1 VQLRVISTRRPRNNI
16 PHSHRRRAT
25 QHQEA
30 TLRLGIMVILHQE
43 VTHHR
48 MVHHLQATMVLHRLD
63 THLQVIHRRV
73 LHRPAT
79 RHQAIHHREVERR
92 RAIPQRQ
99 AIMELHQAV
108 EDHLTVHHQGTIL
121 QQAIMGLQ
129 VEAPTHRQRQVQTP
143 IMPPLAAI
151 HMHVLLLKIHMADRQ
166 MPGNQA
172 LLAVHRL
179 ALRQEVMTTTGTAV
193 VGMVAGMRGMDL
205 HLQVATTGNHS
216 SHMVTL
222 TRSLRQPTRQL
233 RIHITMLMGRLLSSL
248 QVAIPTVVEVAVA
261 EPTIAIAHI
270 EVRRR
275 LPRIGARVRS

>member
-1 VQLRVISTRRPRNNI
+1 VQLRVTSTRSPWHNI
-16 PHSHRRRAT
+16 PHLQRRVT
-25 QHQEA
+25 HHQEA

-63 THLQVIHRRV
+63 THLQVIHSRV
-73 LHRPAT
+73 PHCPAT

-92 RAIPQRQ
+92 QAIPQRQ
-99 AIMELHQAV
+99 AIMEVHQAV

-121 QQAIMGLQ
+121 HQAIMHLQ
-129 VEAPTHRQRQVQTP
+129 VEAPIHRQRQVQTP

-151 HMHVLLLKIHMADRQ
+151 HMHVLLLKIPMADRQ
-166 MPGNQA
+166 MLGNQVA
-172 LLAVHRL
+172 LRL

-193 VGMVAGMRGMDL
+193 V
-205 HLQVATTGNHS
+205 
-216 SHMVTL
+216 VTL
-222 TRSLRQPTRQL
+222 MRSLRQPMRQL
-233 RIHITMLMGRLLSSL
+233 RIHITMLMGHLLSSL
-248 QVAIPTVVEVAVA
+248 QVAIPMVVEVAVA

-275 LPRIGARVRS
+275 LLRIGARVRS

>member
-1 VQLRVISTRRPRNNI
+1 VQLRVTSTRSPWHNI
-16 PHSHRRRAT
+16 PHLHRRVT
-25 QHQEA
+25 HQQEA
-30 TLRLGIMVILHQE
+30 TLRLGITVILHQE

-48 MVHHLQATMVLHRLD
+48 TVHHLQATMVLHRLD

-73 LHRPAT
+73 PHCPAT
-79 RHQAIHHREVERR
+79 RHQAIHHRE
-92 RAIPQRQ
+92 AIPQRQ

-151 HMHVLLLKIHMADRQ
+151 HMHVLLLKIPMADRQ
-166 MPGNQA
+166 MLGNQVA

-179 ALRQEVMTTTGTAV
+179 ALHQEVMTTTGTAV